1 MELLRLLIVDDHSF
15 FVRSL
20 LPPLEEEPAIEI
32 VGIAASGDE
41 ALALARSLR
50 PDVITMD
57 LNMPYLSGLAAMER
71 LEERGKMPG
80 VLVLTGLDDPAQVW
94 NAFAAGARGF
104 LRKDQITDE
113 LLLSAI
119 FTVGAGGIFLDPS
132 TFALLRTSFPADSFV
147 AAAEKAALELLAEDD
162 KAILRLVALGHE
174 NQEIGQILRL
184 SPKTISNRLSL
195 AYTLLGLPNRVA
207 AATFALRAGLLDL
220 SDTS

>member
-20 LPPLEEEPAIEI
+20 LPPLKESPAIEI

-41 ALALARSLR
+41 AISLTHSLR

-57 LNMPYLSGLAAMER
+57 LNMPYLSGLTAMER
-71 LEERGKMPG
+71 LEERGAMPG
-80 VLVLTGLDDPAQVW
+80 VLVLTGLDDPVQVW
-94 NAFAAGARGF
+94 NAFAVGAKGF

-119 FTVGAGGIFLDPS
+119 FTVGAGGIFLDPP
-132 TFALLRTSFPADSFV
+132 TFALLRTTFPADSDT
-147 AAAEKAALELLAEDD
+147 AAVERQALELLAADD
-162 KAILRLVALGHE
+162 LVILRLVAIGRE
-174 NQEIGQILRL
+174 NHEIGQILHL
-184 SPKTISNRLSL
+184 SPKTVSNRLSRIY
-195 AYTLLGLPNRVA
+195 ALLSIPNRVA
-207 AATFALRAGLLDL
+207 AATFALRAGLLQL